1 MNGKRGMIEGM
12 QSRRAGGTASKN
24 IPGVYVYD
32 VGIYVFD
39 RGSRDW
45 PLVREAGVY
54 EQFNKTLPTS
64 TQGAL
69 RDMKCS
75 KKVL

>member
-1 MNGKRGMIEGM
+1 MNGRRSMSEDMRTRRTGGM
-12 QSRRAGGTASKN
+12 ASKN

-32 VGIYVFD
+32 VVKDGFD
-39 RGSRDW
+39 GGSRGW
-45 PLVREAGVY
+45 PLFREAGVY

-75 KKVL
+75 KGVL